1 MEERSHR
8 HILNLVT
15 QMAVIGLS
23 GNEIGC
29 ALIPMMARNISST
42 LRPNTLTHDQH
53 HHLEI
58 RLATHGRSIHKGQN
72 RSFSV
77 FGWNVRFWGQSGHRF
92 FGSERQLLAAT
103 SIGRRNT
110 CVKSFRRRF
119 KLQRFAWPFV

>member
-29 ALIPMMARNISST
+29 ALIPMMARNISFT

-53 HHLEI
+53 PYLEYSSCNTRPVHTFGSKAVIQRDSRI
-58 RLATHGRSIHKGQN
+58 RPY
-72 RSFSV
+72 
-77 FGWNVRFWGQSGHRF
+77 WGQ
-92 FGSERQLLAAT
+92 EQT
-103 SIGRRNT
+103 
-110 CVKSFRRRF
+110 
-119 KLQRFAWPFV
+119 

>member
-29 ALIPMMARNISST
+29 ALIPMMARNRSST

-77 FGWNVRFWGQSGHRF
+77 FGWNVRFWGDTVVKL
-92 FGSERQLLAAT
+92 FGE
-103 SIGRRNT
+103 
-110 CVKSFRRRF
+110 C
-119 KLQRFAWPFV
+119 